1 MVEQIQEVQAQG
13 FKPVIFIEKAL
24 IHLLKSDHEL
34 IMLTR
39 AAGRLNVPVFNEDDI
54 TKLNR
59 MHKAHVFRYG
69 MIPLDTE
76 AKVKRKGG
84 KIISG
89 NLKLH

>member
-1 MVEQIQEVQAQG
+1 MIEQIQEVQAQG
-13 FKPVIFIEKAL
+13 FKPVVFIEKSL
-24 IHLLKSDHEL
+24 FRSSGGNHEL
-34 IMLTR
+34 TMISRM
-39 AAGRLNVPVFNEDDI
+39 AKRLNVPVFDEEDM

-69 MIPLDTE
+69 ILPLDTE

-89 NLKLH
+89 NLKLQ